1 MRVFSAVFSMKVLL
15 RKIALSILL
24 LLSFAMARGTRA
36 AAAAEKPGRQ
46 SAWEKTI
53 AGAKKEGAVSLWGD
67 MEITHPDVVAAFT
80 KEFPFIRPITITGR
94 VGDLTM
100 RILSERRAG
109 KYLADLYSGVMGGA
123 AFYEFYRTG
132 VTDRSNPLLSS
143 PKSRMNPSGLAASII
158 MSTPT
163 ASTLFFMRGMSQEQA
178 SSTTRSW

>member
-15 RKIALSILL
+15 RKIAISILL
-24 LLSFAMARGTRA
+24 LLSLAMVRGTRV
-36 AAAAEKPGRQ
+36 AAAAEKPGWQ

-53 AGAKKEGAVSLWGD
+53 AGAKKEGTVSLWGD

-109 KYLADLYSGVMGGA
+109 KYLVSSIAPES
-123 AFYEFYRTG
+123 RI
-132 VTDRSNPLLSS
+132 RSNPLLSS
-143 PKSRMNPSGLAASII
+143 PQLRMNPSGLAASII

-163 ASTLFFMRGMSQEQA
+163 ASILFFMRGMSQEQA
-178 SSTTRSW
+178 SSTIRSW

>member
-1 MRVFSAVFSMKVLL
+1 MVYGDSQ
-15 RKIALSILL
+15 
-24 LLSFAMARGTRA
+24 GTHA
-36 AAAAEKPGRQ
+36 
-46 SAWEKTI
+46 
-53 AGAKKEGAVSLWGD
+53 D
-67 MEITHPDVVAAFT
+67 
-80 KEFPFIRPITITGR
+80 ITGEFNR
-94 VGDLTM
+94 DYPDIKVVTVSGRGSQLAP
-100 RILSERRAG
+100 RLVAERRAG